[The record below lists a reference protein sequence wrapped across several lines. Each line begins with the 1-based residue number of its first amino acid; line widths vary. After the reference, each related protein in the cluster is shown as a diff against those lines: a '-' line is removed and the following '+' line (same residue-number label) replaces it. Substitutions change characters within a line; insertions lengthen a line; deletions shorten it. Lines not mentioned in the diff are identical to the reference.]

1 MLDTLG
7 INDRFNNLCEERG
20 ITDQELA
27 EILGYNYQ
35 TIRTWRTGEK
45 RLRTIEALD
54 SICEEFGCTRDWL
67 VYGKDATQKEA
78 NRKAKKKVKAYL
90 ERIAEE
96 TIKLDKEMME

>member
-1 MLDTLG
+1 MVDTLG
-7 INDRFNNLCEERG
+7 INDRFNQLCEKRG
-20 ITDQELA
+20 ISDSDLA
-27 EILGYNYQ
+27 KILDYNVA
-35 TIRTWRTGEK
+35 TIHNWRTGES
-45 RLRTIEALD
+45 RLRTIEAID
-54 SICEEFGCTRDWL
+54 SICQEFGCTLDWL